1 MGTEKIKTILVV
13 SERAELRLK
22 LWDILREEHFVVE
35 AVDAEQAVYAVD
47 EVDLNLMLVDTE
59 LLQRD
64 HYRLLQELEGMK
76 NAPAIVA
83 VGTSADLEVA
93 EALFEYGVMEVIEW
107 PGTPAVIANR
117 VRNILG
123 LGKILYHLEQTHK
136 TELES
141 TKRRVFEH
149 LSKISDVT
157 GIYKRWTFYETLSKE
172 LRKHADKK
180 YVLMRGDLDRF
191 KLFNDTFGVSE
202 GDRLLRM
209 LGDLCRV
216 HEREMLAYGYLGN
229 DHFVI
234 CVEKGTLEPEN
245 VIAEVT
251 GMLTKNFPNFD
262 FVIRLGIYEI
272 EDPSMDATLMC
283 DRAFLALRSVKGAYA
298 KRYAY
303 YDESMRY
310 NLLEEQEITADMK
323 KALEEGQFVPYFQPQ
338 YDYATGKLCGAE
350 ALVRW
355 KHPEKGLISPGK
367 FLPIFE
373 ENGFITEMDINLWE
387 TVCALVQK
395 WQQKGLPEVP
405 ISVNISRR
413 DIYYPQL
420 CENSTDILKKY
431 GLTTERLRLEIT
443 ETAYMDD
450 AEQLIRVVDELREH
464 GFFVEMDDFGSG
476 YSSLNT
482 LKDVPV
488 DLLKLD
494 MKFLS
499 DYDKNC
505 RSGNIL
511 RSVIR
516 MTHWLKLPVLAEG
529 VENKEQAEYL
539 RSMGCFLMQG
549 YYFARPMT
557 AEAFEELLGKEPEYV
572 EDRHQ
577 ETALKGALD
586 FLDASVQSTLIFN
599 SFVGG
604 AMIMEQTGD
613 TIEPLR
619 VNDEFYSVMGI
630 PKELLFG
637 DRKVME
643 KFFKETAAKDFFG
656 MLEEAATTGQESAC
670 EVCAKG
676 LSAHKKYL
684 WMRIRARLLAQ
695 NMESRIFY
703 LAFEDVT
710 EQKNLLYDNKRLAEN
725 LESIV
730 RSIPGGIKILNI
742 NDKIETLYLSENT
755 AAMFGYTEEEY
766 REVTSEDA
774 LATVHPEDAEELRA
788 SLLALKDGEEAFS
801 VMYRERCKNGEYRHV
816 RLTGHRVN
824 RDNYAN
830 DVAKQMDG
838 IGASCILED
847 MESQYAER
855 LERERQS
862 IFRKMLF
869 DTIPYGAMQY
879 EVEQGVPV
887 LKEYNDRTWQMYG
900 YASKDECEEVRMRKG
915 NLLDIYSEDAKL
927 AIAKVREILDP
938 NGPAR
943 LVYDHRIQKVDGT
956 VRWVRTH
963 LQREYAENGTM
974 LVNAVFAF
982 ISSENANTEVGI
994 SE

>member
-1 MGTEKIKTILVV
+1 MGTEKIKSILVV

-22 LWDILREEHFVVE
+22 LWDILHEEHFVVE
-35 AVDAEQAVYAVD
+35 AVDAEQAIYAVD
-47 EVDLNLMLVDTE
+47 EVDLNLMIVDAE
-59 LLQRD
+59 LLVRD
-64 HYRLLQELEGMK
+64 HCKLLQELEDME

-83 VGTSADLEVA
+83 VNESADPEMA
-93 EALFEYGVMEVIEW
+93 EALFAYGVVDVIEW
-107 PGTPAVIANR
+107 PSIAPVIANR

-141 TKRRVFEH
+141 TRKSIFEH
-149 LSKISDVT
+149 LSRINDVT
-157 GIYKRWTFYETLSKE
+157 GIYKRWTFYDTLSEE
-172 LRKHADKK
+172 LRKHPDKK

-191 KLFNDTFGVSE
+191 KLFNDTFGVGE

-209 LGDLCRV
+209 IGDLCRTY
-216 HEREMLAYGYLGN
+216 EREMLAYGYLGN

-234 CVEKGTLEPEN
+234 CVEKDKIEPDN

-251 GMLTKNFPNFD
+251 GLLSKHFPNFD
-262 FVIRLGIYEI
+262 FVMRLGIYEI

-310 NLLEEQEITADMK
+310 HLLEEQEITGDME
-323 KALEEGQFVPYFQPQ
+323 KALEAGQFVPYFQPQ
-338 YDYATGKLCGAE
+338 YDYATGRLCGAE

-355 KHPEKGLISPGK
+355 KHPEKGLIPPGK

-373 ENGFITEMDINLWE
+373 ENGFITEMDLHLWE
-387 TVCALVQK
+387 KVCALVQR
-395 WQQKGLPEVP
+395 WQQMGLSEVP

-413 DIYYPQL
+413 DIYHPQL
-420 CENSTDILKKY
+420 CQKLTDILNKY

-499 DYDKNC
+499 DYDKNS

-529 VENKEQAEYL
+529 VESKEQAEYL

-557 AEAFEELLGKEPEYV
+557 AEDFEELLNKEPEYV

-604 AMIMEQTGD
+604 AMIMEQTGES
-613 TIEPLR
+613 IEPLR
-619 VNDEFYSVMGI
+619 VNEAFYSVMGI

-643 KFFKETAAKDFFG
+643 QFFKDTATGDFFG
-656 MLEEAATTGQESAC
+656 MLETAATTGQESAC
-670 EVCAKG
+670 EVRAKG
-676 LSAHKKYL
+676 LSTHKKYL

-710 EQKNLLYDNKRLAEN
+710 EQKELLHDNKRLAEN

-730 RSIPGGIKILNI
+730 RSIPGGIEILDI
-742 NDKIETLYLSENT
+742 NKMDTLYFSENT
-755 AAMFGYTEEEY
+755 AAMFGYTEAEY
-766 REVTSEDA
+766 RDA
-774 LATVHPEDAEELRA
+774 VAGDVFATVHPEDVEKLRA
-788 SLLALKDGEEAFS
+788 AMQAVKNGEESIS
-801 VMYRERCKNGEYRHV
+801 VPYRERCKNGEYRLV
-816 RLTGHRVN
+816 RMTGHRVKHGN
-824 RDNYAN
+824 TDG
-830 DVAKQMDG
+830 DGQKQVG
-838 IGASCILED
+838 GNGAGW
-847 MESQYAER
+847 QRAYAE
-855 LERERQS
+855 
-862 IFRKMLF
+862 
-869 DTIPYGAMQY
+869 Y
-879 EVEQGVPV
+879 EIKPEHTV
-887 LKEYNDRTWQMYG
+887 LVCI
-900 YASKDECEEVRMRKG
+900 S
-915 NLLDIYSEDAKL
+915 
-927 AIAKVREILDP
+927 
-938 NGPAR
+938 
-943 LVYDHRIQKVDGT
+943 
-956 VRWVRTH
+956 
-963 LQREYAENGTM
+963 AENETK
-974 LVNAVFAF
+974 
-982 ISSENANTEVGI
+982 E
-994 SE
+994 